1 MKELDQIPLTEEEVR
16 QKVPEAKVKA
26 KGELSAKDRES
37 WRRHLAAHHVPY
49 RKDCLQCVMSGS
61 LGLQHRRVKCPGMY
75 TLAFDLTGPFKEL
88 GEDDR
93 GGRYKY
99 ALVAGLRVPA
109 EALPLSP

>member
-1 MKELDQIPLTEEEVR
+1 
-16 QKVPEAKVKA
+16 
-26 KGELSAKDRES
+26 
-37 WRRHLAAHHVPY
+37 
-49 RKDCLQCVMSGS
+49 MSGS

-109 EALPLSP
+109 EALPLPRKVKNPRNGAVSSRFRKRGCYS